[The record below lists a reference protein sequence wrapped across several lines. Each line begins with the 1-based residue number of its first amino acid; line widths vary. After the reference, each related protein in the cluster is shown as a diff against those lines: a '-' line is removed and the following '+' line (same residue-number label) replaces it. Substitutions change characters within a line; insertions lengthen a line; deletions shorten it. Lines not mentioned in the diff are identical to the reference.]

1 MGALGNRSAGRRV
14 HAAYRH
20 PRARPRPGS
29 APAQPR
35 AVRHHVGAHREP
47 ATRGRP
53 SHRAGSADRGGAVSH
68 TGDDTSTAALTARA
82 GPDSISRSQKRTW
95 LIDVDPPPGG
105 PRLPRA
111 GPPWEDPGLA
121 DQALQ
126 EPTRPVARLHA
137 GGGGALPGDRRP
149 AGRSLH
155 LHGQGQSGRRRHERH
170 SFLGLGN
177 IGPLAGKPVME
188 GKGILFKAFADIDVF
203 DLEVASEN
211 PEDVIRFC
219 QLLEPTVGGINL
231 EDIRSPDCFH
241 IEEELRD
248 TLSIPVFH
256 DDQHGTA
263 IISGAALLNA
273 LDVVGKDVGQIRVVF
288 AGAGAAALATAE
300 HYVRLGVRREQI
312 VMCDHEGVLHTERAD
327 LDRYKSRFA
336 VRTKARTLADAFKD
350 ADVFVGLSVA
360 GIVSGDM
367 LKAMA
372 KQPIV
377 FALANPTPEI
387 MPEEAKQARGD
398 AVIATGRSDFSNQ
411 VNNVLGFPFIFR
423 GALDVRAKK
432 INEEMEMAATRAL
445 AALAKEEVPE
455 SVTRAYGGDK
465 LKFGPDYLI
474 PKPFDP
480 RVLLWVAPAV
490 AWAAVASGIAGRI
503 IDVEEYRAEL
513 EARLG
518 PERQVMRG
526 LITRAQQDPPSIV
539 FPEGDDP
546 RILRASRIL
555 ADEGIARPILLGDL
569 DAIRRQADEGS
580 LTLEDIELMNPR
592 SAADR
597 DQLAEELWQLRR
609 RRGFTL
615 REAKARV
622 LDPIYYGLLL
632 LRAGRTDALV
642 AGEEID
648 YPDSIRPALEVIG
661 VEPGRKHVSGIYMMI
676 FRQQTF
682 FFADTTVNIEP
693 DAATLAEIA
702 TATAKF
708 VTRLGVEP
716 RIAMLSFSNFGSVK
730 HPAATKVQQAVALL
744 HEREPEL
751 QVDGEMQA
759 DTAVVERILTKVY
772 PFAKLRGPANVLI
785 FPDLDAANIAYK
797 LLARLGDAQAIGPIL
812 VGMDRPVHVL
822 QRLSEVP
829 DIVNMA
835 VIAAVDALEH
845 RRHARS
851 TT

>member
-1 MGALGNRSAGRRV
+1 LSSRRQEALDY
-14 HAAYRH
+14 HAQG
-20 PRARPRPGS
+20 RPGKIQVTPTKPFKDQRDLS
-29 APAQPR
+29 LAYTPGVAEPCLDIAKR
-35 AVRHHVGAHREP
+35 PDDAYTYTAKGNLVAVVSNG
-47 ATRGRP
+47 T
-53 SHRAGSADRGGAVSH
+53 AV
-68 TGDDTSTAALTARA
+68 
-82 GPDSISRSQKRTW
+82 
-95 LIDVDPPPGG
+95 
-105 PRLPRA
+105 
-111 GPPWEDPGLA
+111 
-121 DQALQ
+121 
-126 EPTRPVARLHA
+126 
-137 GGGGALPGDRRP
+137 
-149 AGRSLH
+149 
-155 LHGQGQSGRRRHERH
+155 
-170 SFLGLGN
+170 LGLGN
-177 IGPLAGKPVME
+177 IGPLASKPVME

-203 DLEVASEN
+203 DLEVGSEN

-241 IEEELRD
+241 IEQKLRE

-273 LDVVGKDVGQIRVVF
+273 LDVVRKDIDKVRVVF
-288 AGAGAAALATAE
+288 SGAGAAAIATAE
-300 HYVRLGVRREQI
+300 HYVKLGVKREHI
-312 VMCDHEGVLHTERAD
+312 VMCDQKGVIHTGRQD
-327 LDRYKSRFA
+327 LDQYKARFA
-336 VRTKARTLADAFKD
+336 SDTKARVIADALKD
-350 ADVFVGLSVA
+350 ADVFVGLSVGGIIKGEMLA
-360 GIVSGDM
+360 G
-367 LKAMA
+367 MA
-372 KQPIV
+372 KRPII
-377 FALANPTPEI
+377 FALANPNPEI
-387 MPEEAKQARGD
+387 MPDDAKRARPD
-398 AVIATGRSDFSNQ
+398 AIVATGRSDFPNQ

-423 GALDVRAKK
+423 GALDARAKK
-432 INEEMEMAATRAL
+432 INDEMEMAATRAL
-445 AALAKEEVPE
+445 AQLAKEEVPE
-455 SVTRAYGGDK
+455 SVTRAYGGDT

-480 RVLLWVAPAV
+480 RVLLSVAPAV

-526 LITRAQQDPPSIV
+526 LITRAQQDPQSIV

-546 RILRASRIL
+546 RILRAARIL

-569 DAIRRQADEGS
+569 DAIRHQADDAS
-580 LTLEDIELMNPR
+580 LTLEDIELLDPHT
-592 SAADR
+592 APDR
-597 DQLAEELWQLRR
+597 EQFAEELWQRR
-609 RRGFTL
+609 QRRGMTR
-615 REAKARV
+615 REAQTRV
-622 LDPIYYGLLL
+622 LDPIYYGLLM
-632 LRAGRTDALV
+632 LRAGRADALV
-642 AGEEID
+642 AGEEIE

-693 DAATLAEIA
+693 DAETLAEIA
-702 TATAKF
+702 TATANF
-708 VTRLGVEP
+708 VLRLGVEP
-716 RIAMLSFSNFGSVK
+716 RVAMLSFSNFGSVK
-730 HPAATKVQQAVALL
+730 HPQARKVQQAVALL
-744 HEREPEL
+744 HERVPDL

-759 DTAVVERILTKVY
+759 DTAVVERILTRVY

-785 FPDLDAANIAYK
+785 FPDLNAANIAYK

-851 TT
+851 T